1 MNNWQNLDVSPTFHS
16 HKEAGVAQR
25 LTPRTPDLEVQ
36 GSSSAHCVVSLDKE
50 LYSSL
55 SFCLSSPRC
64 INGYQWHTAKEG
76 GGGGCNP
83 AMDWYP
89 IQGGVAI
96 LLGMLHAK
104 ETRISCGHLG
114 LWLIC
119 AFTFFYHS
127 HKMHLLG
134 SCTDQNDR
142 FLFPFINS
150 TSEIPTLSYTWSL
163 KEVPPL
169 GVASLGPFKANVE
182 STPPPPGVLLA

>member
-1 MNNWQNLDVSPTFHS
+1 MGTSDIL
-16 HKEAGVAQR
+16 
-25 LTPRTPDLEVQ
+25 PRK
-36 GSSSAHCVVSLDKE
+36 G
-50 LYSSL
+50 
-55 SFCLSSPRC
+55 R
-64 INGYQWHTAKEG
+64 
-76 GGGGCNP
+76 GGCNP

-89 IQGGVAI
+89 VQGGVAI

-163 KEVPPL
+163 KEVPPS

-182 STPPPPGVLLA
+182 STPPPPGVLLAQSPGLQKMNVLSTGIYYYIEGISRTKHSNRNYFSFPLVY

>member
-1 MNNWQNLDVSPTFHS
+1 MCGLAVNTSNSGSGGPGFKLGPLCCFLRQGTLLLVVFPHP
-16 HKEAGVAQR
+16 GVKMGTSDI
-25 LTPRTPDLEVQ
+25 LPR
-36 GSSSAHCVVSLDKE
+36 
-50 LYSSL
+50 
-55 SFCLSSPRC
+55 
-64 INGYQWHTAKEG
+64 

-89 IQGGVAI
+89 VQGGVAI

-142 FLFPFINS
+142 FLFSFVNS
-150 TSEIPTLSYTWSL
+150 TSEIPTLSYT
-163 KEVPPL
+163 
-169 GVASLGPFKANVE
+169 
-182 STPPPPGVLLA
+182 